1 MDRPPTLRDR
11 AAGVQRRGAGWGR
24 VAVLIGSSG
33 TISRDAP
40 IARCRGRRSR
50 SDVSVMAGRR
60 PARVRV
66 GGRLWLCADRWEP
79 KGRLSA
85 GVGGFVRT
93 DGCREGCSW
102 PAFVAVCGE
111 TTAAGRLP
119 LAASRKTRAASR
131 KTRAACHKLRAE
143 RRFRVCG
150 VVRKDESRTRLFGR
164 HSRLCAEKRATG
176 ALPATMRAPP
186 AISMGDLQRC
196 AVDGELLGGERV
208 RGRRVHDRAVGDREL
223 AAVTATVDRG
233 RDVGVRSAAAGVQ
246 PGVGWRPDLDD
257 SDPGLLAGCP
267 EEVHPRLRGW
277 VDELIKK
284 EAIGAQL
291 FESDVTAIRAFGS
304 ERLCRLQQ
312 SGARFVG
319 PQSQDRDGA
328 TACGTGRAPTG

>member
-1 MDRPPTLRDR
+1 MSRSTISLRRIGDGRPSTCPRARWWPFVALCGQMGAER
-11 AAGVQRRGAGWGR
+11 AALGRRRWLCPDRRVPRGLLLAGVRGR
-24 VAVLIGSSG
+24 V
-33 TISRDAP
+33 
-40 IARCRGRRSR
+40 RRN
-50 SDVSVMAGRR
+50 D
-60 PARVRV
+60 
-66 GGRLWLCADRWEP
+66 GGRSLA
-79 KGRLSA
+79 A
-85 GVGGFVRT
+85 
-93 DGCREGCSW
+93 CRKPQDACRK
-102 PAFVAVCGE
+102 PQDACRKPH
-111 TTAAGRLP
+111 AASRKTR
-119 LAASRKTRAASR
+119 AASRKTRAASR

-257 SDPGLLAGCP
+257 SDSGLLAGCP

>member
-1 MDRPPTLRDR
+1 
-11 AAGVQRRGAGWGR
+11 
-24 VAVLIGSSG
+24 
-33 TISRDAP
+33 
-40 IARCRGRRSR
+40 
-50 SDVSVMAGRR
+50 MAGRR

-102 PAFVAVCGE
+102 PAFVALCGRTSHE
-111 TTAAGRLP
+111 MPPSADIRGRVRRNDGGRSLAACRKP
-119 LAASRKTRAASR
+119 QDACRKPQDACRKPHAASRKTRAASRKTRAASR

-257 SDPGLLAGCP
+257 SDSGLLAGCP

>member
-1 MDRPPTLRDR
+1 MSRSTISLRRIGDGRPSTCPRARWWPFVALCGQMGAER
-11 AAGVQRRGAGWGR
+11 AA
-24 VAVLIGSSG
+24 L
-33 TISRDAP
+33 
-40 IARCRGRRSR
+40 GRRR
-50 SDVSVMAGRR
+50 
-60 PARVRV
+60 
-66 GGRLWLCADRWEP
+66 WLCADRRVP
-79 KGRLSA
+79 RGLLLA
-85 GVGGFVRT
+85 GVRGLVRKNESRNAAF
-93 DGCREGCSW
+93 GRHSW
-102 PAFVAVCGE
+102 PCAENRRRQVAC
-111 TTAAGRLP
+111 RKLQ
-119 LAASRKTRAASR
+119 AASRKTRAASGKTR
-131 KTRAACHKLRAE
+131 VPQAARRVPQAARRVPKGAFAFVALCGKTRAVRA
-143 RRFRVCG
+143 FRPAFAALCG
-150 VVRKDESRTRLFGR
+150 
-164 HSRLCAEKRATG
+164 KRATG
-176 ALPATMRAPP
+176 ALPATVRAPP

-223 AAVTATVDRG
+223 AAVTATVDGG